1 MANEYD
7 AIVIGSGISGGWA
20 AKELCEKGL
29 RTLVLEKGR
38 MVKHIVDYPTAT
50 TDPWDFP
57 DRGMLTPDE
66 MKKHHVQIRSGFI
79 GESNKH
85 FFADD
90 ESNPYLEEKRF
101 DWIRGNQVGGRSL
114 IWGKQCYRLSDLD
127 FEANAKDGIAVDWP
141 IRYKDIEDWYTYV
154 EKFVGVSGQK
164 MGLSHLPDGHFLPP
178 MELNALEKHVKSR
191 IEENFPGRYLTI
203 GRVAHLTEPIN
214 GRGKCQYRNRCSRGC
229 PFGAYFSSN
238 AVTLPA
244 AEKTGNLT
252 IRPFSIVHSIIYD
265 DAKGKATGVRVID
278 SETNQVTEFFAKI
291 IFCNAST
298 LGSAFILLNSTSNRF
313 PNGLGN
319 DSGELGHNLMDHH
332 YRIGAMGA
340 YDGFED
346 RYYSGRRPNGVY
358 IPRYKNINEKTK
370 TKDFIRG
377 FGYQGSAGRGGWSR
391 GVDDSG
397 FGAEFK
403 DGLSSPGEWG
413 MFLVGFGEC
422 LPYHENKVT
431 LNHDVKDKW
440 GQPLMSIDCEFKE
453 NEMAMRKHMGED
465 AREMLESSGFK
476 NVTTYDNM
484 GGPGVGV
491 HEMGTARMGR
501 DPKTSVL
508 NAHNQLHAVP
518 NVFVTDGACM
528 TSSSCQN
535 PSITYMALTA
545 RAVDYA
551 VTEMKKQNI

>member
-1 MANEYD
+1 MDNTYD

-29 RTLVLEKGR
+29 KTLVLEKGR
-38 MVKHIVDYPTAT
+38 MVKHITDYPTAA

-57 DRGMLTPDE
+57 NRGKLTPE
-66 MKKHHVQIRSGFI
+66 EIKKYHVQVRSGFV

-85 FFADD
+85 FYADD
-90 ESNPYLEEKRF
+90 QENPYEEIKRF

-114 IWGKQCYRLSDLD
+114 IWGKQCYRWSDLD
-127 FEANAKDGIAVDWP
+127 FEANIKDGIAVDWP
-141 IRYKDIEDWYTYV
+141 IRYKEIADWYEYV
-154 EKFVGVSGQK
+154 EKFVGVSGEK
-164 MGLSHLPDGHFLPP
+164 MGLAHLPDGHFLPP
-178 MELNALEKHVKSR
+178 MELNTLEKHVKGR
-191 IEENFPGRYLTI
+191 IEKNFPGRYLTI
-203 GRVAHLTEPIN
+203 GRVAHLTEPLN
-214 GRGKCQYRNRCSRGC
+214 GRGQCQYRNRCSRGC
-229 PFGAYFSSN
+229 PYGAYFSSN

-252 IRPFSIVHSIIYD
+252 IRPFSIVNSIIYD
-265 DAKGKATGVRVID
+265 EKKGKATGVRVID
-278 SETNQVTEFFAKI
+278 SETNEATEFFAKI

-298 LGSAFILLNSTSNRF
+298 LGSTFILLNSNSSRF

-332 YRIGAMGA
+332 YRIGATGG

-346 RYYSGRRPNGVY
+346 RSYSGRRPNGIY
-358 IPRYKNINEKTK
+358 IPRYKNLEEKTK

-377 FGYQGSAGRGGWSR
+377 YGYQGSAGRGAWSR
-391 GVDDSG
+391 GINDPG
-397 FGAEFK
+397 FGGEFK
-403 DGLSSPGEWG
+403 DNLLQPGGWG

-422 LPYHENKVT
+422 LPYHENKVR
-431 LNHDVKDKW
+431 LNQDTKDKW
-440 GQPLMSIDCEFKE
+440 GQPVLSIDCEFKE
-453 NEMAMRKHMGED
+453 NEMAMRKHMGAD
-465 AREMLESSGFK
+465 AKEMLESSGLK
-476 NVTTYDNM
+476 GVTIFDNM

-508 NAHNQLHAVP
+508 NGYNQMHAVS

-545 RAVDYA
+545 RAVDHA
-551 VTEMKKQNI
+551 VSELKKRNI

>member
-1 MANEYD
+1 
-7 AIVIGSGISGGWA
+7 
-20 AKELCEKGL
+20 
-29 RTLVLEKGR
+29 
-38 MVKHIVDYPTAT
+38 
-50 TDPWDFP
+50 
-57 DRGMLTPDE
+57 
-66 MKKHHVQIRSGFI
+66 
-79 GESNKH
+79 
-85 FFADD
+85 
-90 ESNPYLEEKRF
+90 
-101 DWIRGNQVGGRSL
+101 
-114 IWGKQCYRLSDLD
+114 DLD

>member
-1 MANEYD
+1 MANTYD

-29 RTLVLEKGR
+29 KTLVLEKGR
-38 MVKHIVDYPTAT
+38 MVKHGVDYLTANL
-50 TDPWDFP
+50 DPWEFP
-57 DRGMLTPDE
+57 NRGKLTADE
-66 MKKHHVQIRSGFI
+66 LRKYHVQIRTGFV

-85 FFADD
+85 FFIND
-90 ESNPYLEEKRF
+90 EENPYEEVKRF

-114 IWGKQCYRLSDLD
+114 IWGKQCYRWSDLD
-127 FEANAKDGIAVDWP
+127 FEANLKDGIAVDWP
-141 IRYKDIEDWYTYV
+141 IRYRDLEDWYTYV
-154 EKFVGVSGQK
+154 EKYVGVSGQK
-164 MGLSHLPDGHFLPP
+164 MGLPHLPDGHFLPP
-178 MELNALEKHVKSR
+178 MELNTLEKHVKER
-191 IEENFPGRYLTI
+191 MEKNYPGRHMMI

-214 GRGKCQYRNRCSRGC
+214 GRGKCQFRNRCSRGC

-252 IRPFSIVHSIIYD
+252 IRPFSIVSSIIYD
-265 DAKGKATGVRVID
+265 DKKGKATGVRVID
-278 SETNQVTEFFAKI
+278 SETNETTEYFAKV

-298 LGSAFILLNSTSNRF
+298 IGSTFILLNSISKRF

-332 YRIGAMGA
+332 YRIGATGT
-340 YDGFED
+340 YEGLED
-346 RYYSGRRPNGVY
+346 RYYSGRRPNGIY
-358 IPRYKNINEKTK
+358 IPRYRNLDEKTRS
-370 TKDFIRG
+370 KDFIRG
-377 FGYQGSAGRGGWSR
+377 YGYQGSGGRSGWGRG
-391 GVDDSG
+391 VNDAG
-397 FGAEFK
+397 FGGEFK
-403 DGLSSPGEWG
+403 DKLMEPGGWG

-431 LNHDVKDKW
+431 LNTNKKDKW
-440 GQPLMSIDCEFKE
+440 GQPLISIDCEYKE
-453 NEMAMRKHMGED
+453 NEMAMRKHMAAD
-465 AREMLESSGFK
+465 AQEMLENAGLK
-476 NVTTYDNM
+476 NVAIYDHS
-484 GGPGVGV
+484 GGPGSGV

-508 NAHNQLHAVP
+508 NGFNQVHGAS

-528 TSSSCQN
+528 TSSACQN

-545 RAVDYA
+545 RAVDHA
-551 VTEMKKQNI
+551 VNEMKKQNL